1 MMTSANPPGRPSLF
15 MHNRMFFRIA
25 GKKHSVS
32 TAFDLI
38 DYESV
43 LTAMHLVDAEKE
55 DKPSRMLLPIDVK
68 TIAKLEE
75 AYSDVGF
82 QWNDTILP
90 KIHTMVSELFN
101 GMTRAYPAMGKS
113 SRSRALYGVDVM
125 FEIIEDGVEPK
136 LTEVTFCPSNNAMSD
151 AYERDEDLYRHY
163 NTDVFQC
170 LFLGKVAESITR
182 LQ

>member
-1 MMTSANPPGRPSLF
+1 

-32 TAFDLI
+32 AASDLI
-38 DYESV
+38 DDESI

-55 DKPSRMLLPIDVK
+55 DKPSRELLPVDVK
-68 TIAKLEE
+68 TISKLEE
-75 AYSDVGF
+75 SYFDVGF
-82 QWNDTILP
+82 QWSDAILP
-90 KIHTMVSELFN
+90 KVHTMVRELFN

-113 SRSRALYGVDVM
+113 TRSRALYGVDVM
-125 FEIIEDGVEPK
+125 FEITADGVEPK
-136 LTEVTFCPSNNAMSD
+136 LTEVTFCPANNAMSD

-163 NTDVFQC
+163 STDVFKC
-170 LFLGKVAESITR
+170 LFLGKVAESITK